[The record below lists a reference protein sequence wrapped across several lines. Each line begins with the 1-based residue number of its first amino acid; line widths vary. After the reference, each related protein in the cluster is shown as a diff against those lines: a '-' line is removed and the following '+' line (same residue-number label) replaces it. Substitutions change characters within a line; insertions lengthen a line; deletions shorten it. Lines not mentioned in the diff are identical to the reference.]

1 MLSIWSTNGQ
11 FHNLNSNQEGFFTWC
26 HSNQRRTLHTRR
38 RRSPSI
44 WLNFTI
50 PWLSM
55 RVIRRVS
62 ASNRQHPQARRCSGP
77 RASYRPSGLLRR
89 VLCAA
94 DERSERAD
102 APRGEAADGAGQRGG
117 ASAAAAA
124 SASHRANLKRAA
136 AARRYRGAWGG
147 VKPSGLTNQCC
158 NKLLLS
164 SNACTLSFAINQQY
178 QAVNITRCTHRTLQK
193 ETKAYEAHSH
203 PSPAAAQEKS
213 PHEGPEP
220 PAHPPLAP
228 ARRRLRRALALRR
241 CTGRRRSSV
250 CAAPARRQRAL
261 SQAAAQLR
269 AA

>member
-11 FHNLNSNQEGFFTWC
+11 FHNLNSNQEGFFTWR
-26 HSNQRRTLHTRR
+26 HSNQRCTLHNRR
-38 RRSPSI
+38 RRNPSI

-50 PWLSM
+50 SWRSK

-136 AARRYRGAWGG
+136 AARSYGGAWGG
-147 VKPSGLTNQCC
+147 VKPSGLINQCC

-164 SNACTLSFAINQQY
+164 SNACTLSFAIYQQY
-178 QAVNITRCTHRTLQK
+178 HAVNITRCIHIARFRKKRRPTRHI
-193 ETKAYEAHSH
+193 
-203 PSPAAAQEKS
+203 PIQEKR

-228 ARRRLRRALALRR
+228 ARRRLRPSLALRP
-241 CTGRRRSSV
+241 CTGRRRSPV